1 MPQGDNKKKIM
12 IVDDDENIC
21 NLLKKHF
28 EEQHYITQV
37 AHSSIEAIR
46 LMNNEY
52 PDLILLDIMMPGMDG
67 IEFAKILK
75 NKEDTQDIPIYF
87 ITAKSD
93 SEENMQE
100 AYETGVEGYIKKPFK
115 LSELSEMIRL
125 SLED

>member
-1 MPQGDNKKKIM
+1 MPQGENKKTIM

-21 NLLKKHF
+21 TLLKKHF
-28 EEQHYITQV
+28 DEQNYNTKV
-37 AHSSIEAIR
+37 AYSSIEAIR
-46 LMNNEY
+46 LMNNDY

-100 AYETGVEGYIKKPFK
+100 AYKTGVEGYIKKPFK
-115 LSELSEMIRL
+115 LAELSEMVRV
-125 SLED
+125 SLGD